1 MIGLRTPQALLNR
14 ADRRA
19 ELRAQM
25 EIAGSVATALL
36 LAALLIGGYAML
48 VETLAALPDLIAQSA
63 ARRAW

>member
-1 MIGLRTPQALLNR
+1 MIDLRTPQAPLNR

-25 EIAGSVATALL
+25 EIAGSVATALI
-36 LAALLIGGYAML
+36 LAAFLIGGYAML
-48 VETLAALPDLIAQSA
+48 VETLVALPDLIAQSA